1 MKKPY
6 DKIVKLHNGLIL
18 EENQTWCLSDLYDAL
33 GNAWHNH
40 VSFNEFKEWVFGGS
54 VFLFDRNDTEIELS
68 FGIENL
74 NQDDPDYSDVRITTF
89 EFKSDNLRNPYGSY
103 HFNALPTL
111 EAGQTCA

>member
-33 GNAWHNH
+33 GNVWHNH

-54 VFLFDRNDTEIELS
+54 VFLFDRNNTGVELS

-74 NQDDPDYSDVRITTF
+74 DQDDPDYSDVRITCIVY
-89 EFKSDNLRNPYGSY
+89 R
-103 HFNALPTL
+103 
-111 EAGQTCA
+111 